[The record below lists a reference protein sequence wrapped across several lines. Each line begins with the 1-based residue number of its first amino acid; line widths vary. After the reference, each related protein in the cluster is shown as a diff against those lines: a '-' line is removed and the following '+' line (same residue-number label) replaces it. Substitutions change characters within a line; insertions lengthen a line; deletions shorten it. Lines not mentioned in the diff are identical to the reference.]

1 MAMWLV
7 GAIWGLLHW
16 FLGPENPESSAFKL
30 RPKDARR
37 RTPAKV
43 QALEGWHKFFG
54 RSHEQRPESRLLWLP
69 ALCRSRWVSDFFGCH
84 TSSDLGPEERFR
96 SRCQKTVS
104 TDQNSQCACRCGK
117 RPLTSVRNCGAERMN
132 VRNAEGKTEQ
142 RVRLSGPRIWF
153 SCSAEERVSVRG
165 SVVFLRHRRR
175 RHMKNTPQSRWLC
188 EGRLDI
194 SSGLFLTRTF
204 PDLRPGPKGRYRL

>member
-1 MAMWLV
+1 MDGLVLVRHSNLLPDLFHHVGMTASATTTLKKSCHQGVQEGRLMAMWLV

-84 TSSDLGPEERFR
+84 MSSDLGPEERFR
-96 SRCQKTVS
+96 SRCQKTLS

-117 RPLTSVRNCGAERMN
+117 RPLTSVRHCGAVRMN

-142 RVRLSGPRIWF
+142 RVRLR
-153 SCSAEERVSVRG
+153 A
-165 SVVFLRHRRR
+165 
-175 RHMKNTPQSRWLC
+175 KNLVQ
-188 EGRLDI
+188 
-194 SSGLFLTRTF
+194 LFR
-204 PDLRPGPKGRYRL
+204 